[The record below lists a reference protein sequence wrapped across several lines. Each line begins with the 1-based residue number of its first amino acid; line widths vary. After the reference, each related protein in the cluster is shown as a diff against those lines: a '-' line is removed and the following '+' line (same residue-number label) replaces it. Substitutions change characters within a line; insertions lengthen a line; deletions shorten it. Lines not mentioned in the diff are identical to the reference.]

1 MTKSEIKIPLKI
13 IHQLL
18 EHAQSS
24 VESEVCG
31 VLGGVEGIAVSCY
44 PVENAHPNPRTKFR
58 LDASEQIAAFKTLR
72 EKDEQLFAIYHS
84 HPTSE
89 AYPSVTDLAQSHYPE
104 TLCLI
109 ISLKTKGVLE
119 IRGFYLIDRKIEEV
133 SLLLG
138 DE

>member
-13 IHQLL
+13 IHRLL

-31 VLGGVEGIAVSCY
+31 VIGGVEGIAVSCY
-44 PVENAHPNPRTKFR
+44 PVENTHLTPKIKFS
-58 LDASEQIAAFKTLR
+58 LDASEQIAAFKSLR

-84 HPTSE
+84 HPSSE
-89 AYPSVTDLAQSHYPE
+89 AYPSATDLAQSHYPE
-104 TLCLI
+104 ALYLI

-119 IRGFYLIDRKIEEV
+119 MRGFYLIDHKIEEV